1 MEKYLTLNYTITTT
15 KLRYYFFTKLEENSK
30 MLIISIQYTLHCG
43 VPLFF
48 GHHIQKSYFL
58 YLTRKLDQITSFLIT
73 HSFHIFSQHLG
84 YYAAD
89 VAILPLLIH
98 LIRLRNIRGKK

>member
-43 VPLFF
+43 VPLF
-48 GHHIQKSYFL
+48 
-58 YLTRKLDQITSFLIT
+58 LDITSKKV
-73 HSFHIFSQHLG
+73 IF
-84 YYAAD
+84 YT
-89 VAILPLLIH
+89 
-98 LIRLRNIRGKK
+98 